1 MREMGG
7 LTISTGDPEQMG
19 TARKHEGYNFAV
31 SVPDGE
37 PADLLLYRSG
47 SRKPEAEIPLPEA
60 ERTGQVSAVCVKGLE
75 PGKWEYNYRIGGKVV
90 PDPYVKILRKAKGTG
105 KGEERRGVLESP
117 SAAVERPLEIPYED
131 CVIYKTH
138 VRGFTMR
145 NGSGVRHRGRSWVS
159 PR

>member
-7 LTISTGDPEQMG
+7 LTISTGDPGQMG

-75 PGKWEYNYRIGGKVV
+75 PGKWEYNNRIREGL
-90 PDPYVKILRKAKGTG
+90 PDPYVKILRKPKAG
-105 KGEERRGVLESP
+105 KGEEPRR
-117 SAAVERPLEIPYED
+117 
-131 CVIYKTH
+131 
-138 VRGFTMR
+138 
-145 NGSGVRHRGRSWVS
+145 SGS
-159 PR
+159 PRRLWSGLWNSLRGLRDL

>member
-7 LTISTGDPEQMG
+7 LTISTGDPGQMG

-75 PGKWEYNYRIGGKVV
+75 PGKWEYNYRIGGKARERE
-90 PDPYVKILRKAKGTG
+90 KSGEAFWNLR
-105 KGEERRGVLESP
+105 RRLW
-117 SAAVERPLEIPYED
+117 
-131 CVIYKTH
+131 
-138 VRGFTMR
+138 
-145 NGSGVRHRGRSWVS
+145 SGLWRFPTRTA
-159 PR
+159 

>member
-7 LTISTGDPEQMG
+7 LTISTGDPGQMG

-90 PDPYVKILRKAKGTG
+90 PDPYVKILRKAKGTERE
-105 KGEERRGVLESP
+105 KSGEAFWNLRRRLW
-117 SAAVERPLEIPYED
+117 
-131 CVIYKTH
+131 
-138 VRGFTMR
+138 
-145 NGSGVRHRGRSWVS
+145 SGLWRFPTRTA
-159 PR
+159 